1 MKGRGKEEV
10 EKEKGHEKIWSP
22 LLHKAGEEGNG
33 GMRSPLPLSS
43 RWGVGVG
50 GKEKRCKA
58 GDHDEEERKICD
70 SRCLHGKYVRPA
82 LAVVKVCENS
92 RIPPSSPP
100 PPQR

>member
-1 MKGRGKEEV
+1 MEPSSAQSGGGGKWWHEISLPLFRGGEWGGREE
-10 EKEKGHEKIWSP
+10 
-22 LLHKAGEEGNG
+22 GEEMQG
-33 GMRSPLPLSS
+33 G
-43 RWGVGVG
+43 
-50 GKEKRCKA
+50 

-82 LAVVKVCENS
+82 LAVAVVKVCENS